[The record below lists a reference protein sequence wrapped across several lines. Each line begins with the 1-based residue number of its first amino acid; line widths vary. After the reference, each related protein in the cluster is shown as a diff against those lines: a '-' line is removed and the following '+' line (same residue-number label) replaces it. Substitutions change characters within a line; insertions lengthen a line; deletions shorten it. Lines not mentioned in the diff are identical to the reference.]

1 MSAVHVESVV
11 GPVAPRGAVEFAHLF
26 DRYAR
31 RRLGTLD
38 FAWAFE
44 GFRAECL
51 RVVAASGAT
60 SVCDVGG
67 GWRPLFSLDDIS
79 RHGLDYTV
87 LDVSP
92 EALERTPAAYR
103 TVCADICRPPREL
116 RGSFDV
122 VFSMFVAEHVRD
134 GAAMHRNI
142 FDMLR
147 PGGVAVHVFPT
158 LYHPA
163 FVANKLLPEHLS
175 QPLVQRLVRHSD
187 KFPARYSWCFGPT
200 RSMHR
205 RLRAIGYEVLE
216 YRPFYGTYYLNG
228 VPVLRSVEDGFSRW
242 AARRRIPQLT
252 SFARLQLR
260 KPESWSPELRPES
273 RR

>member
-1 MSAVHVESVV
+1 MAAAVDVV
-11 GPVAPRGAVEFAHLF
+11 RSFEFPQYF
-26 DRYAR
+26 TGYQR
-31 RRLGTLD
+31 RRLGALD

-44 GFRAECL
+44 DFRDEC
-51 RVVAASGAT
+51 RRAIDINDAR

-67 GWRPLFSLDDIS
+67 GWRPLFGLDDIE
-79 RHGLDYTV
+79 RMGIDYTV

-92 EALERTPAAYR
+92 AALERTPAAYR
-103 TVCADICRPPREL
+103 TVCADICSPPREL
-116 RGSFDV
+116 DATFDL

-134 GAAMHRNI
+134 GAAMHGRI

-158 LYHPA
+158 LYYPA
-163 FVANKLLPEHLS
+163 FVANKLLPEHLTE
-175 QPLVQRLVRHSD
+175 PLVRRLVHHSD

-205 RLRAIGYEVLE
+205 RLRSIGYEVLE
-216 YRPFYGTYYLNG
+216 FRPFYGTYYLNS
-228 VPVLRSVEDGFSRW
+228 VPVLRAVEDGFSRW
-242 AARRRIPQLT
+242 AARRRMPYLT

-260 KPESWSPELRPES
+260 KPAS
-273 RR
+273 

>member
-1 MSAVHVESVV
+1 MGAAVDL
-11 GPVAPRGAVEFAHLF
+11 APKVEFPRLF
-26 DRYAR
+26 DRYGR
-31 RRLGTLD
+31 RRLGALD

-44 GFRAECL
+44 TFRDECR
-51 RVVAASGAT
+51 RVIDVNDART
-60 SVCDVGG
+60 VCDVGG
-67 GWRPLFSLDDIS
+67 GWRPLFSLDDITS
-79 RHGLDYTV
+79 LGIDYTV
-87 LDVSP
+87 LDVSR
-92 EALERTPAAYR
+92 ASLERTPPAYH
-103 TVCADICRPPREL
+103 TVCADVCSPPPEL
-116 RGSFDV
+116 HATFDL

-134 GAAMHRNI
+134 GAALHRSI

-163 FVANKLLPEHLS
+163 FVANKLLPERVTN
-175 QPLVQRLVRHSD
+175 PLVRRLAHHSD

-216 YRPFYGTYYLNG
+216 FRPFYGSHYLNG
-228 VPVLRSVEDGFSRW
+228 VPVLRAIDDGFARW
-242 AARRRIPQLT
+242 AARRRTPYLT

-260 KPESWSPELRPES
+260 KPDL
-273 RR
+273 